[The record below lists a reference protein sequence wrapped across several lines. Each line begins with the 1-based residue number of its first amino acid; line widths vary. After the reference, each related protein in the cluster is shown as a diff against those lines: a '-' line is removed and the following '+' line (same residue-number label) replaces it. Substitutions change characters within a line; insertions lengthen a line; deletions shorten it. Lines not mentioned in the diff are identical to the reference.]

1 MEEEDDTATRKKRD
15 RVSIWLGIAT
25 GLVITALIVY
35 LGIKLII
42 PIITPDDTAS
52 FVVEDYTNMEF
63 NEVKELLSRYDII
76 ASDNDRVYDD
86 KVKKGVIISQ
96 DIAVGNTLKPGSTI
110 NFTVSD
116 GPHMVEIP
124 DIRERSREWQRFT

>member
-1 MEEEDDTATRKKRD
+1 MQAVSAGFDIDENIDDGDEEYMEEEDDTATRKKRD

-86 KVKKGVIISQ
+86 KVKKASSYHRI
-96 DIAVGNTLKPGSTI
+96 
-110 NFTVSD
+110 
-116 GPHMVEIP
+116 
-124 DIRERSREWQRFT
+124 